1 MPCFGPDVQPPVMTG
16 CPVDRLV
23 HVTELTR
30 NVSWTA
36 PGFSDPHGFNISV
49 TSNYKESDYE
59 FPWGEFVVQY
69 SAVKP
74 SNGMTAECNF
84 TIAVKRRSHSLIRYY
99 IYTINT

>member
-1 MPCFGPDVQPPVMTG
+1 MTG

-30 NVSWTA
+30 NESWTA
-36 PGFSDPHGFNISV
+36 PEFSDPHGFDISV
-49 TSNYKESDYE
+49 TSNYEKSEYE

-69 SAVKP
+69 HAVKP

-84 TIAVKRRSHSLIRYY
+84 AIAVKRMP
-99 IYTINT
+99 IYNKRFPMFCVS